1 MASALRQRGLDVL
14 ELRTTVRYFGELGTI
29 VGRTI
34 ERDARYDLMLEG
46 HRLVQ
51 NRFREDFEVVAA
63 PGQDADVAVIS
74 VEPEATPV
82 AVGMTV
88 VEGSVKTPRSRIGKV
103 MKRYRAGPVEVVS
116 EPKAEAEAQ
125 PQE

>member
-1 MASALRQRGLDVL
+1 MASALRQRGIDVL

-63 PGQDADVAVIS
+63 PGQDAEVAVIS
-74 VEPEATPV
+74 VEPEATAAAV
-82 AVGMTV
+82 VGMTV
-88 VEGSVKTPRSRIGKV
+88 VEGSAKASRSRIGKV
-103 MKRYRAGPVEVVS
+103 MKRYRAGPVEVVA
-116 EPKAEAEAQ
+116 EPKAEA
-125 PQE
+125 QE